1 MQHPSPAAS
10 FQDHLTRL
18 LEAGQVARAF
28 EALDAALRVRPG
40 HKLFTVLAIDWARG
54 QNQRVYTSDAI
65 AYPCGGA
72 KPLVRDS
79 EFFQS
84 VVVGGQARI
93 CPDRQACRAAFF
105 DHELIEA
112 LGCESAVNVP
122 VRWQGTTLGSLN
134 LLHESGWYQ
143 PRMLAEL
150 TEFAALAAPLL
161 RQQLSFPPEST

>member
-1 MQHPSPAAS
+1 MQHPNAAAS
-10 FQDHLTRL
+10 LQDLMTRL
-18 LEAGQVARAF
+18 LEGGHVQRAF

-40 HKLFTVLAIDWARG
+40 HKLFTVLAIDWARE
-54 QNQRVYTSDAI
+54 QNRRVYTSDAE

-72 KPLVRDS
+72 KPLHRDS

-105 DHELIEA
+105 DHALIES

-122 VRWQGTTLGSLN
+122 VRWRGTTLGSLN

-143 PRMLAEL
+143 PRMLPEL

-161 RQQLSFPPEST
+161 RQQLSLPT